1 MTLVLGGNHWNHK
14 EEMMGPKY
22 FDGLS
27 WNNITREERAFC
39 AELFFCIRE
48 HPESFVRFLFDET
61 CLPSVLPGPWDTAY
75 EVCFYRDF
83 LHGSAPKQK
92 QEFSPK
98 RTFDIA
104 LFSDEA
110 IIIIE
115 AKAAQLF
122 TTHQATSFSKDLKD
136 IPCLL
141 KRSIPIYLIALGSRT
156 YFENYKQAG
165 RSKALAPFK
174 NRHLT
179 WEAVNRRY
187 SNVPLFERACEVY
200 ERLLLEA

>member
-1 MTLVLGGNHWNHK
+1 MA
-14 EEMMGPKY
+14 PKY

-39 AELFFCIRE
+39 AELFFCIRKN
-48 HPESFVRFLFDET
+48 PESFVRFLFNEA

-75 EVCFYRDF
+75 EVCLYRDF
-83 LHGSAPKQK
+83 LHRFAPEQK

-115 AKAAQLF
+115 AKAAQIF
-122 TTHQATSFSKDLKD
+122 TAHKATSFSKDVND
-136 IPCLL
+136 IPRLL
-141 KRSIPIYLIALGSRT
+141 KRHIPIYFVALGSQT
-156 YFENYKQAG
+156 YFKNYEHRG
-165 RSKALAPFK
+165 RGKALAPFEK
-174 NRHLT
+174 RHLT
-179 WEAVNRRY
+179 LEAVKKHY
-187 SNVPLFERACEVY
+187 KNVALFDRACEVY
-200 ERLLLEA
+200 ERSLLEA